1 MAAAEPVTLNFA
13 NADIEAVARTMATIT
28 GRNVVVDPRVKGQIN
43 LVAERPV
50 PPAVAFDQFLA
61 ALRLQGFT
69 VVEAAGLYKVVPEAD
84 AKLQAGSVGVSQGGT
99 GTTLQGGQ
107 IATQIFKLNFENANN
122 LVPVLRPLISPN
134 NTINVNPGNNSLVI
148 TDYADNLQRIARIV
162 AAMDV
167 ANATDVEIIPLH
179 HAVASDLL
187 PLLTRLVE
195 GGTATGGGAAAA
207 PGQSDTSFK
216 TTLLAEPR
224 SNAIVVRAANP
235 ARVAQIRS
243 LVARL
248 DQPAAPGSSAAT
260 GNIHVVY
267 LKNADAVKL
276 AVTLRAAMGAMGGA
290 SAGGGGASSASGG
303 LASALS
309 ASTSASQGTGLSNN
323 GSALGGGSSA
333 GLGSGASVTSASTSN
348 QPSTGGFI
356 QADPSTNS
364 LIITAPD
371 PLYRQLRAVIDKLD
385 GRRAQVLV
393 ESMIVEVKSNKLA
406 QFGVQWQGAFGSKN
420 DGVLGAIG
428 TNSGVAGGNI
438 ITLTGALAGVTT
450 GTGTTATNPLSS
462 IGGGLNI
469 GLAPRIN
476 GQYYLGALANFL
488 QNSGEANVL
497 STPNLLT
504 LDNEEAKIL
513 IGSNVPFLSGS
524 YANATSTSG
533 TVNPFNT
540 VERKDVGLVLKVRP
554 QINENGTVKLAVYQE
569 VSKIDDST
577 RNDPNG
583 ATTSKRSIESNVLVE
598 DGGII
603 VIGGLLEDDYSQ
615 GEDKVPVMG
624 DIPVFGNLFRSENRK
639 RTKTNLMVFLR
650 PIVVRDTHVSDALM
664 LDRYE
669 AIRALQQNTQP
680 EDRVMLRGVSE
691 APVLPAMRGDA
702 GTPPRMLTSQPQA
715 GTAPAP
721 VPVPTPAA
729 PFDTAPHT
737 PLPPN

>member
-1 MAAAEPVTLNFA
+1 
-13 NADIEAVARTMATIT
+13 
-28 GRNVVVDPRVKGQIN
+28 
-43 LVAERPV
+43 
-50 PPAVAFDQFLA
+50 
-61 ALRLQGFT
+61 
-69 VVEAAGLYKVVPEAD
+69 
-84 AKLQAGSVGVSQGGT
+84 
-99 GTTLQGGQ
+99 
-107 IATQIFKLNFENANN
+107 
-122 LVPVLRPLISPN
+122 
-134 NTINVNPGNNSLVI
+134 
-148 TDYADNLQRIARIV
+148 
-162 AAMDV
+162 
-167 ANATDVEIIPLH
+167 
-179 HAVASDLL
+179 
-187 PLLTRLVE
+187 
-195 GGTATGGGAAAA
+195 
-207 PGQSDTSFK
+207 
-216 TTLLAEPR
+216 
-224 SNAIVVRAANP
+224 
-235 ARVAQIRS
+235 
-243 LVARL
+243 
-248 DQPAAPGSSAAT
+248 
-260 GNIHVVY
+260 
-267 LKNADAVKL
+267 
-276 AVTLRAAMGAMGGA
+276 
-290 SAGGGGASSASGG
+290 
-303 LASALS
+303 
-309 ASTSASQGTGLSNN
+309 
-323 GSALGGGSSA
+323 
-333 GLGSGASVTSASTSN
+333 
-348 QPSTGGFI
+348 
-356 QADPSTNS
+356 
-364 LIITAPD
+364 
-371 PLYRQLRAVIDKLD
+371 
-385 GRRAQVLV
+385 
-393 ESMIVEVKSNKLA
+393 MIVEVKSNKLA

-428 TNSGVAGGNI
+428 TNSGAAGGNI
-438 ITLTGALAGVTT
+438 ITLTGALAGVATGT
-450 GTGTTATNPLSS
+450 GTGTTATNPLST

-488 QNSGEANVL
+488 QNSGDANVL

-650 PIVVRDTHVSDALM
+650 PVVVRDAQVSDALM

-691 APVLPAMRGDA
+691 APVLPALRGDA
-702 GTPPRMLTSQPQA
+702 GAQPRMLTSQPQA
-715 GTAPAP
+715 GTAPALAP
-721 VPVPTPAA
+721 APAPAA
-729 PFDTAPHT
+729 PFTTDVQA